1 MNVAQ
6 TLTQENV
13 IKRILLLYGLYTLFS
28 NAFFLIGYH
37 LLPEGIFRGHPLATF
52 VAQEPNFWLHF
63 GKTFIINLII
73 AVVLGIGLNLF
84 MFRNGIPFGYLL
96 VVGIGIMGGLIV
108 GTNSFM
114 DDLSRYSVLEGLS
127 KGLSIGELEMLGR
140 ISIIAS
146 TAGVSIYT
154 DDTPWW
160 SLRTKIVKVK
170 NFRDI
175 MLSRQECIAL
185 MMGILLLIIGAYNET
200 VMWFKELIVL
210 LQ

>member
-1 MNVAQ
+1 MKIAQ

-28 NAFFLIGYH
+28 NALFLIGYH
-37 LLPEGIFRGHPLATF
+37 LLPEGIFRGHPVAAF

-63 GKTFIINLII
+63 GETFIINLII

-96 VVGIGIMGGLIV
+96 VVGLGIMGGLIV

-140 ISIIAS
+140 ILIIAS
-146 TAGVSIYT
+146 TAGVSIWT

-160 SLRTKIVKVK
+160 SLRTKIIRVK

-175 MLSRQECIAL
+175 RLSRQEWIASV
-185 MMGILLLIIGAYNET
+185 MGIFLLFIGAYNET
-200 VMWFKELIVL
+200 VMWFKEVVG
-210 LQ
+210 